1 VPIALRYAARSDIG
15 LGRYQDNQDSGYAG
29 PHLLVVADGMG
40 GNAGGD
46 VASSLAVGRL
56 AALDG
61 EAHGSDALQHL
72 EQAVRSAAG
81 AVRDRAR
88 EEPGLSGMAT
98 TVTAILRSGD
108 RLALAH
114 IGDSRAYLL
123 RDGDLAQVTS
133 DHTFVQRLVD
143 EGRITSEEAER
154 HPQGNIVTRMLGDID
169 SDDDIDSSVRTA
181 QVGDRWLLC
190 SDGLSGFVSLD
201 TIAETMTELT
211 EPGACAERLI
221 ELALRAGGADNITAV
236 VADVVPAAAVP
247 PTHPEVVGAAA
258 QERSRRSAAPA
269 GSAAAKAAALL
280 RQNQSDDDSETD
292 DDPGPGRG
300 TVLRR
305 VLGGLLVLAVVVAG
319 LYGAWVWSQQQ
330 YYVGVDGAE
339 VAIYRGIASDVGPVE
354 LSSVY
359 ERHDLPLDS
368 LPAVDRDA
376 VERGI
381 GADDLADA
389 RRTVVNLFSG
399 SSECD
404 PAVVEVMPG
413 PSTSA
418 TPGPTPGGTATALP
432 TTPGAGVGTP
442 TPTPPAPTAAPTPA
456 PTPAP
461 TTPTPTMSTLP
472 MPEECQA

>member
-1 VPIALRYAARSDIG
+1 MAIALRYAARSDIG
-15 LGRYQDNQDSGYAG
+15 LGRYKDNQDSGYAG

-61 EAHGSDALQHL
+61 ESHGADALQHL

-81 AVRDRAR
+81 AVRERAR
-88 EEPGLSGMAT
+88 EEPELQGMAT
-98 TVTAILRSGD
+98 TVTAILRSGN

-123 RDGDLAQVTS
+123 REGRLTQVTS

-143 EGRITSEEAER
+143 EGRITAEEAER
-154 HPQGNIVTRMLGDID
+154 HPQGNIVTRMLGDIE

-181 QVGDRWLLC
+181 EVGDRWLLC

-201 TIAETMTELT
+201 TIAETLT
-211 EPGACAERLI
+211 EVTDPGACAERLI
-221 ELALRAGGADNITAV
+221 QLALRAGGADNITAV
-236 VADVVPAAAVP
+236 VADVVPATTAP

-258 QERSRRSAAPA
+258 RERSRRSAAPA
-269 GSAAAKAAALL
+269 GSAAAKAAALM
-280 RQNQSDDDSETD
+280 QQVQDDDDTETD
-292 DDPGPGRG
+292 EDPGPGRG

-305 VLGGLLVLAVVVAG
+305 VLGGLLVLAVVAGG

-330 YYVGVDGAE
+330 YYVGADGGD
-339 VAIYRGIASDVGPVE
+339 VAIFRGLDSDVGPIE
-354 LSSVY
+354 LSSVH
-359 ERHDLPLDS
+359 ERQDLPLES
-368 LPAVDRDA
+368 LSTVDRDA

-399 SSECD
+399 SSECE
-404 PAVVEVMPG
+404 PEVVEVTPSPTASPTASPG
-413 PSTSA
+413 A
-418 TPGPTPGGTATALP
+418 TATALP
-432 TTPGAGVGTP
+432 TLPSGTAGATPTATP
-442 TPTPPAPTAAPTPA
+442 TPTPST
-456 PTPAP
+456 
-461 TTPTPTMSTLP
+461 STLP
-472 MPEECQA
+472 LPEECEG

>member
-1 VPIALRYAARSDIG
+1 MAIALRYAARSDIG
-15 LGRYQDNQDSGYAG
+15 LGRYKENQDSGYAG

-61 EAHGSDALQHL
+61 ESHGADALQHL
-72 EQAVRSAAG
+72 EHAVRGAAG

-88 EEPGLSGMAT
+88 DQPELSGMAT
-98 TVTAILRSGD
+98 TVTAILRSGN

-123 RDGDLAQVTS
+123 HDGEVTQVTS

-143 EGRITSEEAER
+143 EGRITAEEAER
-154 HPQGNIVTRMLGDID
+154 HPQGNIVMRMLGDID
-169 SDDDIDSSVRTA
+169 SNDDIDSSVRTA
-181 QVGDRWLLC
+181 EVGDRWLLC

-201 TIAETMTELT
+201 TIAETMTEI
-211 EPGACAERLI
+211 EDPGACAERLI
-221 ELALRAGGADNITAV
+221 QLALRGGGADNITAI
-236 VADVVPAAAVP
+236 VADVVPATTAP

-258 QERSRRSAAPA
+258 KERSRQSAAPA
-269 GSAAAKAAALL
+269 GSAAAKAAALT
-280 RQNQSDDDSETD
+280 RGTAVEDDEEVEDL
-292 DDPGPGRG
+292 GPSRG

-305 VLGGLLVLAVVVAG
+305 VLGGLLVLAIVAGG

-330 YYVGVDGAE
+330 YYVGVDGDD
-339 VAIYRGIASDVGPVE
+339 VAIYQGLASDLGPIE
-354 LSSVY
+354 LSQVY
-359 ERHDLPLDS
+359 ERQDLPLDS
-368 LPAVDRDA
+368 LKAVDRDA

-399 SSECD
+399 SSECE
-404 PAVVEVMPG
+404 PEVVEVT
-413 PSTSA
+413 PSPTA
-418 TPGPTPGGTATALP
+418 TPTPTTTPGGTGTPAPPP
-432 TTPGAGVGTP
+432 TTPGGIGTLTP
-442 TPTPPAPTAAPTPA
+442 TPTPSR
-456 PTPAP
+456 
-461 TTPTPTMSTLP
+461 STLP
-472 MPEECQA
+472 LPDECGP